1 MIKDIQVYSLNKIT
15 KVDSNLMKINLIE
28 FEFNR
33 NINISY
39 IGTSHEI
46 QNIII
51 YYYS

>member
-1 MIKDIQVYSLNKIT
+1 
-15 KVDSNLMKINLIE
+15 MKINLIE

-51 YYYS
+51 ISTYYYYILSIIIYYYS